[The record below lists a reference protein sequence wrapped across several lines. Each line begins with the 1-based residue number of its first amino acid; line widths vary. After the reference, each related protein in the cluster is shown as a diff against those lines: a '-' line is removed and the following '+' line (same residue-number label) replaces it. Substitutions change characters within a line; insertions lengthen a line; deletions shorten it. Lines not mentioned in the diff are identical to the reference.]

1 MQQEKTMRKSTK
13 LALAFAALAG
23 AVGTTAY
30 AENNA
35 SAKMRED
42 TMMRLNKAM
51 SDSDG
56 AITFDQF
63 SDAMNAR
70 LKKLVAA
77 NGGKLTV
84 AQLADALEK
93 ARFERMAKRII
104 ARYDTKGDGTVTT
117 DDITGREKKVFA
129 MLDKNNDGKI
139 EKSELPKGNH
149 HSQLDDDGND
159 GSVQ

>member
-1 MQQEKTMRKSTK
+1 MKKSTK
-13 LALAFAALAG
+13 LALAFVALAG

-35 SAKMRED
+35 SAKMRD
-42 TMMRLNKAM
+42 GIMMRLDKAM
-51 SDSDG
+51 KDSNG
-56 AITFDQF
+56 AVTFDQF

-70 LKKLVAA
+70 LKKLVAD

-104 ARYDTKGDGTVTT
+104 ARYDTKGDGTLTT
-117 DDITGREKKVFA
+117 EDITGREKKIFA
-129 MLDKNNDGKI
+129 MIDRNNDGKI
-139 EKSELPKGNH
+139 EKGELPKGGRFGRHRQWSGEGN
-149 HSQLDDDGND
+149 DNNDDGM
-159 GSVQ
+159 Q

>member
-1 MQQEKTMRKSTK
+1 MRKSTK

-63 SDAMNAR
+63 SDAINAR

-93 ARFERMAKRII
+93 ARFERMARRII
-104 ARYDTKGDGTVTT
+104 ARYDTKGDGTLT
-117 DDITGREKKVFA
+117 
-129 MLDKNNDGKI
+129 
-139 EKSELPKGNH
+139 
-149 HSQLDDDGND
+149 
-159 GSVQ
+159 

>member
-1 MQQEKTMRKSTK
+1 MRKSTK
-13 LALAFAALAG
+13 FALAFVALAG

-35 SAKMRED
+35 SAKMREG
-42 TMMRLNKAM
+42 MMLRLNKAM
-51 SDSDG
+51 KDSDG
-56 AITFDQF
+56 TITFDQF

-70 LKKLVAA
+70 LKKMVAD

-104 ARYDTKGDGTVTT
+104 ARYDTKGDGTLTT

-129 MLDKNNDGKI
+129 MLDRNNDGKI
-139 EKSELPKGNH
+139 EKSELPKGGRMGGH
-149 HSQLDDDGND
+149 RQWDGGND
-159 GSVQ
+159 SMQ

>member
-1 MQQEKTMRKSTK
+1 MRKSIT

-35 SAKMRED
+35 SAKMREGM
-42 TMMRLNKAM
+42 MMRLNKAM
-51 SDSDG
+51 KDSDG
-56 AITFDQF
+56 TITFDQF

-70 LKKLVAA
+70 LKKLVAD

-93 ARFERMAKRII
+93 ARFERMARRII
-104 ARYDTKGDGTVTT
+104 ARYDTKGDGTLTA
-117 DDITGREKKVFA
+117 DDITSRQKKVFA
-129 MLDKNNDGKI
+129 LLDKNNDGKI
-139 EKSELPKGNH
+139 EQGELPKGARAG
-149 HSQLDDDGND
+149 QLRQWGGGDGDDGM
-159 GSVQ
+159 Q

>member
-1 MQQEKTMRKSTK
+1 MRKSTK

-35 SAKMRED
+35 SAKMRD
-42 TMMRLNKAM
+42 DMMMRLDKTM
-51 SDSDG
+51 RDSNG
-56 AITFDQF
+56 TITFDQF

-70 LKKLVAA
+70 LKKMVAD

-93 ARFERMAKRII
+93 ARYERMAKRII
-104 ARYDTKGDGTVTT
+104 ERYDTRGDGTLTT
-117 DDITGREKKVFA
+117 NDITSRQKKIFA
-129 MLDKNNDGKI
+129 VLDRNNDGKI
-139 EKSELPKGNH
+139 DKSELPKGGRFGRHRPSGAN
-149 HSQLDDDGND
+149 DEDGM
-159 GSVQ
+159 Q

>member
-1 MQQEKTMRKSTK
+1 VRKSTK

-93 ARFERMAKRII
+93 ARFERMARRII

-139 EKSELPKGNH
+139 EKSELPKGGRFDH
-149 HSQLDDDGND
+149 HRQSDDDDSN

>member
-1 MQQEKTMRKSTK
+1 MRKSTK
-13 LALAFAALAG
+13 LALAFVALAG

-35 SAKMRED
+35 SAKMRD
-42 TMMRLNKAM
+42 GMMARLDKAM

-63 SDAMNAR
+63 SSVMDKR
-70 LKKLVAA
+70 LKKLVAD

-104 ARYDTKGDGTVTT
+104 ARYDSHGDGTLTT
-117 DDITGREKKVFA
+117 EDITGREKKIFA

-139 EKSELPKGNH
+139 EKSELPKGGRFGRHRQGN
-149 HSQLDDDGND
+149 DEGND
-159 GSVQ
+159 GSMQ